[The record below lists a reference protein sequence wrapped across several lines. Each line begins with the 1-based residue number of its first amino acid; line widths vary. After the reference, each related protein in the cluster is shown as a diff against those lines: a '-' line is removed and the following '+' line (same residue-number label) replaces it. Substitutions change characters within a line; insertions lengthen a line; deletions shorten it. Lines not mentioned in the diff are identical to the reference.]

1 MRQLSQG
8 RDRRLPLVPL
18 ELPAVSGRGDFKQGL
33 VAQRLCEIAKRHS
46 V

>member
-8 RDRRLPLVPL
+8 RDRRLPLAPL
-18 ELPAVSGRGDFKQGL
+18 ELPAFSGSGDFKQGL
-33 VAQRLCEIAKRHS
+33 VAGRFCEIAVGHP